1 RAPFRDL
8 VTYDS
13 AMQHTKTGA
22 VFVSKHKED
31 LMKGKGHVVTSYE
44 TLAEQYDSLSHW
56 TPNTFRGGTYYD
68 FAKRKIKG
76 THRDNLKR
84 VNVLGFDID
93 TKDVDLYGLF
103 MACEALNLPWPN
115 VLLETPRGYQGFF
128 VLGPP
133 FYIHKQ
139 GDYKALRVADRVT
152 SNILDALKAYVPI

>member
-1 RAPFRDL
+1 
-8 VTYDS
+8 YDS

-22 VFVSKHKED
+22 VFVSKRKED

-76 THRDNLKR
+76 HHKENIKQ
-84 VNVLGFDID
+84 VNVIGFDID
-93 TKDVDLYGLF
+93 TKYVYLFCLF
-103 MACEALNLPWPN
+103 MACEELHFPWQN
-115 VLLETPRGYQGFF
+115 VLLATPRCYQGFF
-128 VLGPP
+128 VLETP

-139 GDYKALRVADRVT
+139 GDYKALRVADRVA